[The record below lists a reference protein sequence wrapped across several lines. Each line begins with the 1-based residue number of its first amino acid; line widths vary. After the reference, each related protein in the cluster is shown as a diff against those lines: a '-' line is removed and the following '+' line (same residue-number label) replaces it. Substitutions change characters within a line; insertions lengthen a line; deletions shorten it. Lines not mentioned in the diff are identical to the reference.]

1 VSANALT
8 LASDAAPAETSISAL
23 AAGDDSALCAVYR
36 AHHAHVRAFA
46 RRLVG
51 SEDEAEDLVHEV
63 FSRLPGA
70 ARRFRGGSS
79 LRTLLVGM
87 AINLAR
93 HYVRAA
99 ARRRAAGVRL
109 AREPRTAAQQPAD
122 PVERR
127 QLAEA
132 LVRALDTLPLDQRVA
147 FVLCEVEE
155 RTSAE
160 AAALARTN
168 DGTMR
173 ARLMSARQKLRA
185 QLRAWGYGT

>member
-1 VSANALT
+1 
-8 LASDAAPAETSISAL
+8 
-23 AAGDDSALCAVYR
+23 
-36 AHHAHVRAFA
+36 
-46 RRLVG
+46 
-51 SEDEAEDLVHEV
+51 
-63 FSRLPGA
+63 
-70 ARRFRGGSS
+70 
-79 LRTLLVGM
+79 M
-87 AINLAR
+87 
-93 HYVRAA
+93 RAA

-173 ARLMSARQKLRA
+173 ARLMSARQKLRV

>member
-1 VSANALT
+1 MSANVLT
-8 LASDAAPAETSISAL
+8 LASDAAPAETSISAI
-23 AAGDDSALCAVYR
+23 AASDDAALCAAYR

-51 SEDEAEDLVHEV
+51 SDDEAEDLVHEV
-63 FSRLPGA
+63 FSRLPRA
-70 ARRFRGGSS
+70 ARRFRGESS

-93 HYVRAA
+93 HHVRAA

-109 AREPRTAAQQPAD
+109 AREPSTAQQPAD

-132 LVRALDTLPLDQRVA
+132 LMRALDTLPLDQRVA
-147 FVLCEVEE
+147 FVLCEIEE
-155 RTSAE
+155 RTSVE
-160 AAALARTN
+160 AAALAGTN

-173 ARLMSARQKLRA
+173 ARLMGARQKLRA